1 MSNTDKQLTQEQLSE
16 ILDLHWKWVR
26 GEPGGVQANLRYAN
40 LEGANLTGAN
50 LYRANL
56 EGANLTG
63 ANLTNAILTG
73 ANLRYA
79 ILTGANLTGANLEE
93 ANLRDANLEGAGLEE
108 ANLTE
113 ANLEGADL
121 EGAKLPPPSLDLS
134 GCTVG
139 YKKVW
144 NSDRSK
150 LVVIELRFPEGSEL
164 VSTVIGRKCRA
175 SEAVVV
181 RCVSTGHKEETE
193 FRSMHDRSFV
203 YRIGE
208 TAWPDGRF
216 NDSIA
221 VECTSGIHFFTT
233 QGEAEDYQF

>member
-56 EGANLTG
+56 YRASLAGANMW
-63 ANLTNAILTG
+63 
-73 ANLRYA
+73 YA
-79 ILTGANLTGANLEE
+79 ILTG
-93 ANLRDANLEGAGLEE
+93 ANLRDANLEGA
-108 ANLTE
+108 
-113 ANLEGADL
+113 NLEYAIL

-150 LVVIELRFPEGSEL
+150 QVVIELWFPEGTKL

-193 FRSMHDRSFV
+193 FPSMHDRSFV

>member
-40 LEGANLTGAN
+40 LEGTNLTGAN

-56 EGANLTG
+56 HRASLAGANLYRASLAG
-63 ANLTNAILTG
+63 ANMW
-73 ANLRYA
+73 YA
-79 ILTGANLTGANLEE
+79 ILTG
-93 ANLRDANLEGAGLEE
+93 ANLRDANLEGA
-108 ANLTE
+108 
-113 ANLEGADL
+113 NLEYAIL

-144 NSDRSK
+144 NKDRSK
-150 LVVIELRFPEGSEL
+150 QVVIELWFPEGTKL

-175 SEAVVV
+175 SEAMVV
-181 RCVSTGHKEETE
+181 RCVSTGHQGETE
-193 FRSMHDRSFV
+193 FWSSYSERFI
-203 YRIGE
+203 YRVGE
-208 TAWPDGRF
+208 TVRPVEPFD
-216 NDSIA
+216 DSIT

-233 QGEAEDYQF
+233 QEEAEAYSY